1 MAVGKGKFD
10 DLCIHVREKAGA
22 MGACVM
28 VFGGEAGWGFSI
40 QAPPEAMLGLAG
52 LLRHMA
58 DVCEQ
63 DLPKDIE
70 QYAKEHPDAF
80 S

>member
-1 MAVGKGKFD
+1 MALGAGKYD
-10 DLCIHVREKAGA
+10 DLCTYVREQSKA

-40 QAPPEAMLGLAG
+40 QAPPEAMLDLTR

-63 DLPKDIE
+63 DVPKDIDDFIRT
-70 QYAKEHPDAF
+70 QKP
-80 S
+80 